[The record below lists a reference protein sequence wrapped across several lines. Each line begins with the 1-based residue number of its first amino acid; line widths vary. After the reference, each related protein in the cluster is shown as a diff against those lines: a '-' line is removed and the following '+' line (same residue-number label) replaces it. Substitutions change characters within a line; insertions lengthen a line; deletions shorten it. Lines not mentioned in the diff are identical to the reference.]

1 MAMPVFVMVVI
12 GEKKNNIKE
21 LSVENGGLYV
31 NVYPLAQP
39 KVLYF
44 EIVERPS
51 KHFLF
56 YLVYSYDNRKIP
68 TDDEFL
74 VSRDGKSFFSVAY
87 NGEKTP
93 FAQVVTKAN
102 SMSKRKSAENSGNA
116 NKFSE

>member
-93 FAQVVTKAN
+93 FSQWLLKQVQQQKN
-102 SMSKRKSAENSGNA
+102 SDNA
-116 NKFSE
+116 NKFNR